1 MPYLIDGHNLVPH
14 LPGLSLRLVDD
25 EIRLVD
31 WLQVFCQKKRRDVE
45 VFFDQASP
53 GFLPKRKFGR
63 VTAHFVRQGS
73 TADAAIQLRLLGLGK
88 SARNYSVVSSDR
100 QVQNAARWAHAT
112 VISAEDFAR
121 ELIELSMQAP
131 AGRPAD
137 ALLSTEELAYWEDL
151 FKGKKGGKP

>member
-25 EIRLVD
+25 EMRLVE

-45 VFFDQASP
+45 VFFDQAPP

-63 VTAHFVRQGS
+63 ITAHFVRQGS

-121 ELIELSMQAP
+121 ELIELSMEAP
-131 AGRPAD
+131 AGRQTD

-151 FKGKKGGKP
+151 FKGKKGEKP